1 MTKIDVKKSFYT
13 IDWPMMSA
21 ASLVLFFFVYDDLSI
36 TRGEGVI
43 LFLLLIIFLVFL
55 LKFQKQAVVDEIP
68 EDDEILSD
76 YQTLL
81 FFLIGAVSLWGGSEV
96 LILGAT
102 KLALEFGVSERL
114 IGITIISV
122 GTSIPELAASV
133 IAILK
138 KMRVELD
145 DFKINTIASLTDEHP
160 RYYNEVTVEYHFF
173 GTDLDKDKIEKSV
186 DLSVTRYCGVMEMFR
201 GFSKVKIEIK
211 YN

>member
-1 MTKIDVKKSFYT
+1 MIKHAEEEKAAEEAEEKI
-13 IDWPMMSA
+13 
-21 ASLVLFFFVYDDLSI
+21 ASPKAIMLGSL
-36 TRGEGVI
+36 
-43 LFLLLIIFLVFL
+43 
-55 LKFQKQAVVDEIP
+55 AVCSGLD
-68 EDDEILSD
+68 
-76 YQTLL
+76 
-81 FFLIGAVSLWGGSEV
+81 
-96 LILGAT
+96 
-102 KLALEFGVSERL
+102 
-114 IGITIISV
+114 
-122 GTSIPELAASV
+122 V

-173 GTDLDKDKIEKSV
+173 GRDLDKDKIEKSV